1 MKPHTRKLL
10 ELEKTMSKQLTRLTI
25 VLALLVHHA
34 ANADSMEHVID
45 QKNKSFSVNNI
56 TIGVGENIKFINS
69 DSYFHNVYS
78 LSETAQFDLGSY
90 SKGDSRTI
98 TFDKVG
104 TVIAQCAIH
113 PKMRVEISV
122 EEIVGTNTETNTEA
136 NTDIKAKE
144 LVEEKIV
151 EKTED

>member
-10 ELEKTMSKQLTRLTI
+10 ELEKTMRKQLTRLTI
-25 VLALLVHHA
+25 VLALLMPYA

-45 QKNKSFSVNNI
+45 QKNKSFSVKTI

-78 LSETAQFDLGSY
+78 LSDTAQFDLGSY
-90 SKGDSRTI
+90 PKGDSRTI
-98 TFDKVG
+98 KFDKVG

-113 PKMRVEISV
+113 PRMRVEISV
-122 EEIVGTNTETNTEA
+122 EEIAGTHTEA
-136 NTDIKAKE
+136 HTEAHTDIKAKE
-144 LVEEKIV
+144 LAEEKIV
-151 EKTED
+151 VKTED